1 MARFFHHYIVYKEK
15 KRANIKSPLLRENL
29 RENQLRKEQRTFLN
43 EENQLRKEQRKFL
56 NEENQLR
63 KEQPERKSQYT
74 EENLIKRKLNQN
86 KIHQST

>member
-43 EENQLRKEQRKFL
+43 EENQLRKEQ
-56 NEENQLR
+56 
-63 KEQPERKSQYT
+63 PERKSQYT